1 MPPNHQ
7 TKKEDRDRLVKVM
20 IKLNKLDKI
29 EIDKILYSIEGKLDE
44 KLIRLTSDLIFK
56 TNWANINATNLY
68 KNNIKEIP
76 DRSLDA
82 FTLGS
87 HLGQI
92 YQISLELAKKL
103 ELTLSHNQKNILREF
118 IFFLVLL
125 RYKNQKT
132 QNMS

>member
-1 MPPNHQ
+1 MSPNYQ
-7 TKKEDRDRLVKVM
+7 TKKESRSKLVKVM
-20 IKLNKLDKI
+20 TKLNKPDKI
-29 EIDKILYSIEGKLDE
+29 EMDKILYSIEGKLDE

-56 TNWANINATNLY
+56 TNWTNINATNLY

-76 DRSLDA
+76 DKSLDA

-92 YQISLELAKKL
+92 YQISLELSKKL

-118 IFFLVLL
+118 ILFMVLL
-125 RYKNQKT
+125 RHKNQKT
-132 QNMS
+132 

>member
-1 MPPNHQ
+1 MSPNYQ
-7 TKKEDRDRLVKVM
+7 TKKENRRRLDKVM
-20 IKLNKLDKI
+20 TKLNKPDKI
-29 EIDKILYSIEGKLDE
+29 EMDKILYSIEGKLDE

-56 TNWANINATNLY
+56 TNWTNINATNLY

-76 DRSLDA
+76 DKSLDA

-92 YQISLELAKKL
+92 YQISLELSKKL

-118 IFFLVLL
+118 ILFMVLL
-125 RYKNQKT
+125 RHKNQKT
-132 QNMS
+132 

>member
-1 MPPNHQ
+1 M
-7 TKKEDRDRLVKVM
+7 T
-20 IKLNKLDKI
+20 KLNKQDKT
-29 EIDKILYSIEGKLDE
+29 ELDKILYSIEGKLDE

-56 TNWANINATNLY
+56 TNWINTHATNLY

-76 DRSLDA
+76 NKSLDA
-82 FTLGS
+82 FILGS

-92 YQISLELAKKL
+92 YQISLELSKKL

-125 RYKNQKT
+125 RKKT
-132 QNMS
+132 QKIGQP